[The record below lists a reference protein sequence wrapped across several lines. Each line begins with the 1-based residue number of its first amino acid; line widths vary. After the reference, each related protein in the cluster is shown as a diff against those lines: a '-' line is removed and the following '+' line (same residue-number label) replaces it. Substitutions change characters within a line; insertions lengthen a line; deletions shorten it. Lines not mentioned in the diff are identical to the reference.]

1 MIKDSWRRDNTAD
14 ELPERNSRCGANPS
28 STSSAPRIGKL
39 VDRHTDTD
47 SASNAAGLAPEL
59 TVIVPT
65 FNEVANIASL
75 VERLREVLSG
85 LEWEAIFV
93 DDDSPDG
100 TAAEVRRIGV
110 ADRRIRCIRRIGRR
124 GLAGACIEGVLASQA
139 AYIAIMDSDLQHD
152 ENILVTMLHMIKAEN
167 LDLVVASRYMDG
179 HAVQGFGRSRA
190 RYSAWATKLASTLVG
205 ETLTDPMSGFFVIRR
220 SVFDALAP
228 RLSSQG
234 FKILLDIVTTAH
246 GRLRTGEVPYVFRER
261 LHGESKFDSRGAFA
275 YITLLLAKS
284 TNDLVSVRFLLFCLI
299 GLSGVGVHM
308 LALLIG
314 LSTGGL
320 SFNASQTTAT
330 ILAITS
336 NYLLN
341 NMVTY
346 NDLRLRGFRL
356 LLGWVKFTLICSV
369 GAISNVGIAN
379 WFYAQHSAWQIA
391 GLAGAVVGV
400 FWNFMVSAIFVWRLR

>member
-1 MIKDSWRRDNTAD
+1 MIKNFWGRDNTAD
-14 ELPERNSRCGANPS
+14 ELPDRNSRCGASPS
-28 STSSAPRIGKL
+28 STSSAPRIG
-39 VDRHTDTD
+39 D
-47 SASNAAGLAPEL
+47 SVSNVARLAPEL
-59 TVIVPT
+59 TVVVPT
-65 FNEVANIASL
+65 FNESGNIAIL
-75 VERLREVLSG
+75 VERLREVLSE

-100 TAAEVRRIGV
+100 TGAEVRRIGE

-139 AYIAIMDSDLQHD
+139 AYVAIMDSDLQHD
-152 ENILVTMLHMIKAEN
+152 ETILVTMLHMIKDEN
-167 LDLVVASRYMDG
+167 LDLVVASRYMTG
-179 HAVQGFGRSRA
+179 HAAQGFDRSRA
-190 RYSAWATKLASTLVG
+190 RFSGWATRLATTLVG

-220 SVFDALAP
+220 AVFEVLAP

-261 LHGESKFDSRGAFA
+261 LHGKSKFDSQVAFA
-275 YITLLLAKS
+275 YITLLLAKI
-284 TNDLVSVRFLLFCLI
+284 TNDVVSVRFLLFCLI

-308 LALLIG
+308 LALLIS
-314 LSTGGL
+314 LSAGGL
-320 SFNASQTTAT
+320 SFNASQITAT

-341 NMVTY
+341 NIVTY

-369 GAISNVGIAN
+369 GAMSNVGIAN
-379 WFYAQHSAWQIA
+379 WFYEQHSAWQIA
-391 GLAGAVVGV
+391 GLAGAVIGV